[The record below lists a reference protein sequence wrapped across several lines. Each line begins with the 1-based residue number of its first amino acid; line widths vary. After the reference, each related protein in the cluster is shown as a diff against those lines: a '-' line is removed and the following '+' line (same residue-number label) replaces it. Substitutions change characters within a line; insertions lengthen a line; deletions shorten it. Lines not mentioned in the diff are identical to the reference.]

1 MEWTG
6 KYWCGGHEGEPV
18 RLTIAG
24 NAVHIRRESGAR
36 LEWPVDLEWP
46 IDEVRRG
53 TATVSGTGVRLE
65 RNGGLVIVRDE
76 SILGA
81 LGWRAEPV
89 GVGFGIIGASGIGL
103 ILLAMTAFAIFAAW
117 QWGLPLVGQSLAKVV
132 PIEWERRLGES
143 VAAQYTAGG
152 RTCPELERPV
162 TAIVDRL
169 AATMPATPYRFEVR
183 VVDQPVVNALAAP
196 GGYIV
201 VFRGLVTKTAAPE
214 ELAAVLAHEMGHVV
228 ERHSTQMVF
237 RSAALWAIIAYV
249 SGDPTSLGAQVA
261 GSLGEL
267 HFQRQQEEDADTAAM
282 ELLTRAH
289 LKPDALVRVFQTLAK
304 NGAEIPAYLS
314 THPRIEGRVERAQQ
328 WASSAHYPVKPLQ
341 VSTVWPPSDACR

>member
-6 KYWCGGHEGEPV
+6 KYWSGGHEGEPV

-24 NAVHIRRESGAR
+24 NTVRITRESGEA
-36 LEWPVDLEWP
+36 LEWPA
-46 IDEVRRG
+46 DEVRRG
-53 TATVSGTGVRLE
+53 TTTVSGTGVRLE
-65 RNGGLVIVRDE
+65 RNGELVIVRDE

-81 LGWRAEPV
+81 LGWRAERV
-89 GVGFGIIGASGIGL
+89 GVGFGIVGASGIGL
-103 ILLAMTAFAIFAAW
+103 ILLGLAALAIFAVW
-117 QWGLPLVGQSLAKVV
+117 QWGLPLVGQSLANLV
-132 PIEWERRLGES
+132 PVEWERRLGKS

-152 RTCPELERPV
+152 RACPELERPV
-162 TAIVDRL
+162 TGIVERL
-169 AATMPATPYRFEVR
+169 AATMPNTPYQFEVR

-201 VFRGLVTKTAAPE
+201 VFRGLLAQTGSPE

-237 RSAALWAIIAYV
+237 RSAALWAIIAYI

-267 HFQRQQEEDADTAAM
+267 HFQRQQEEDADTVAM
-282 ELLTRAH
+282 ELLTRAQ
-289 LKPDALVRVFQTLAK
+289 LKPDALARVFQTLAK
-304 NGAEIPAYLS
+304 NGTEIPAYLS
-314 THPRIEGRVERAQQ
+314 THPRIQDRIERAQQ

-341 VSTVWPPSDACR
+341 VSAVWPPSDACR

>member
-6 KYWCGGHEGEPV
+6 QYWSGSHEGEPV

-24 NAVHIRRESGAR
+24 ESLHIRRDSGET
-36 LEWPVDLEWP
+36 LSWPVA
-46 IDEVRRG
+46 EVRRG
-53 TATVSGTGVRLE
+53 TTTVSGTGVRLE
-65 RNGGLVIVRDE
+65 RSGELVIVRDE

-81 LGWRAEPV
+81 LGWRPERV
-89 GVGFGIIGASGIGL
+89 GVGFGVVGASGIGL
-103 ILLAMTAFAIFAAW
+103 ILTGIAVFAIFAAW
-117 QWGLPLVGQSLAKVV
+117 QWGLPLIGQSLANLV
-132 PIEWERRLGES
+132 PVEWERRLGES
-143 VAAQYTAGG
+143 VASQYAAAG

-162 TAIVDRL
+162 TAIVERL
-169 AATMPATPYRFEVR
+169 SATMPATPYRFEVR

-201 VFRGLVTKTAAPE
+201 VFRGLLGKTASPE

-249 SGDPTSLGAQVA
+249 SGDPASLGAQVA

-282 ELLTRAH
+282 ELLTRAQ
-289 LKPDALVRVFQTLAK
+289 LKPGALARVFHTLAK
-304 NGAEIPAYLS
+304 DGAEIPAYLS
-314 THPRIEGRVERAQQ
+314 THPRIQDRIERAQQ
-328 WASSAHYPVKPLQ
+328 WASSAHYPLKPLQ
-341 VSTVWPPSDACR
+341 VSPVWPPMDACR